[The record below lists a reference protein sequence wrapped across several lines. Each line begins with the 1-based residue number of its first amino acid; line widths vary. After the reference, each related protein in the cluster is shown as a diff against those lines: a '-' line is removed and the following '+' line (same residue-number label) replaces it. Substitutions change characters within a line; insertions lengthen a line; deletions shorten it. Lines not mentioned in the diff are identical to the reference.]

1 MSEQN
6 KALVRRAVERIW
18 NDADYAVLDQFV
30 SEDFH
35 IHGGAPG
42 TEIHGREGTAQYF
55 AALRSAF
62 PDLRF
67 SIDDQIAEGDRVV
80 TRWSASGTHLG
91 NFFGIPPS
99 GKRVTIEG
107 TDIDRIAN
115 GLVVECWPRVDE
127 LWLLQQLGAIPAP
140 QTAPAGQ
147 VAE

>member
-67 SIDDQIAEGDRVV
+67 SIDDQIAEGEHYLVTGSVEDDTLGYDADATAAERGRRTREEELFFDRGPGY
-80 TRWSASGTHLG
+80 AQLSG
-91 NFFGIPPS
+91 
-99 GKRVTIEG
+99 G
-107 TDIDRIAN
+107 TPA
-115 GLVVECWPRVDE
+115 PRVD
-127 LWLLQQLGAIPAP
+127 
-140 QTAPAGQ
+140 
-147 VAE
+147 VR